1 MIHTCSSVPW
11 TRIKRIDDKLRR
23 PGAAVASVAR
33 TIQSVYDYLGNV
45 LIQESAI
52 FCKGYS
58 ICIAVLTHSIS
69 RAYRDILQELRTR
82 IKRQRLMRL
91 LTLYARTVH
100 PLEAGLPRRIIWGW
114 YTAST
119 GDEWDIRAYIWY
131 SEEGT
136 RPLHAVP
143 NVTIHP
149 GRRRHWPASVSSWK
163 QHFSRLPTHNTC
175 TAPATVYCY
184 SVTII
189 VHSFIYS
196 FIDGQW
202 TNHRSAV

>member
-91 LTLYARTVH
+91 LTLYARTVN
-100 PLEAGLPRRIIWGW
+100 PLECRVATSNNMR
-114 YTAST
+114 
-119 GDEWDIRAYIWY
+119 
-131 SEEGT
+131 
-136 RPLHAVP
+136 V
-143 NVTIHP
+143 IHCE
-149 GRRRHWPASVSSWK
+149 HW
-163 QHFSRLPTHNTC
+163 R
-175 TAPATVYCY
+175 
-184 SVTII
+184 
-189 VHSFIYS
+189 
-196 FIDGQW
+196 
-202 TNHRSAV
+202 